1 MLPLDAKNI
10 RNIEKFRGVGNSP
23 AFFQTYTRDMH
34 PKSQE
39 NLHTNTVPGSAAVH
53 SYKISCSGELE
64 LKLRI
69 KSNKILYTLLQHLKS
84 S

>member
-10 RNIEKFRGVGNSP
+10 RNIEKFRGVGDSP
-23 AFFQTYTRDMH
+23 AFFQTYTLAICI
-34 PKSQE
+34 S
-39 NLHTNTVPGSAAVH
+39 NLKKTYTNTVPGSAAVH
-53 SYKISCSGELE
+53 SYKISCCGELE